1 MAERASAAA
10 VAANVDPDVIATCY
24 QEYAEMMSDRARA
37 NAKIAAM
44 LARYEKQ
51 GVDKKGI
58 KNAYSISSKDPAEAA
73 RQHAKNTEYL
83 MLLGIITVDESG
95 QGSFEKALVVKM
107 PSPKSSARVRVARAH
122 ADGYNSGKAGGTI
135 ESRGGFAPG
144 SEEFAAWSAG
154 WADGRDDRV
163 SIKPSDEKVTKA
175 EPRKRGNKG
184 VPALRTS
191 DEVAGNA

>member
-10 VAANVDPDVIATCY
+10 VAANVDPDVIASCY
-24 QEYAEMMSDRARA
+24 QEYAELMSERARA
-37 NAKIAAM
+37 NAKVSAM

-58 KNAYSISSKDPAEAA
+58 KNAYAISSKDPAEAA

-83 MLLGIITVDESG
+83 MILEIIETDETG
-95 QGSFEKALVVKM
+95 QGTFDKALTIKK
-107 PSPKSSARVRVARAH
+107 PSPKSSERVRVARAH

-135 ESRGGFAPG
+135 ESRGGFQPG
-144 SEEFAAWSAG
+144 SEEFVAWSDG
-154 WADGRDDRV
+154 WQDGHNDRV
-163 SIKPSDEKVTKA
+163 AVKPEAEKVTKA
-175 EPRKRGNKG
+175 EPRKRGNKD
-184 VPALRTS
+184 VPALTTS